1 MKLFDYVFLTRPMLI
16 IPVWT
21 IALLGARAAEWR
33 SRGTNPF
40 ILDRYPFVDFS
51 QDDRQMLLTLLMST
65 LLAGGIFI
73 LNQIFDVESDRR
85 NKKLFLIAD
94 GHVSPTE
101 AWVLYILTTT
111 VAIVGAFLVNWQLG
125 FLFVV
130 GALVGLQYSLP
141 WFNLREHPYKSFRN
155 NMIGHGTLAFLFGWV
170 MTMKAPDEFTNFN
183 LEGIIKSLPYV
194 LAVGAVYLNTTLP
207 DLEGD
212 KAVGKKTYPMEWG
225 LGRTLRI
232 SFWMT
237 LVAVVFAI
245 LFADYAFALA
255 AAISLPFFA
264 TAWMHKSLTEATLAT
279 KVSILALSLFAAIYF
294 PPYLAIVL
302 LVVVATRIYYAARFS
317 IKYPVLTGKSER

>member
-1 MKLFDYVFLTRPMLI
+1 MKLFDYIFLTRPMLI

-33 SRGTNPF
+33 SRGANPF
-40 ILDRYPFVDFS
+40 TLDRYPFVDFS
-51 QDDRQMLLTLLMST
+51 QDDRQMLLTLAMAT

-94 GHVSPTE
+94 GHVSLTA

-111 VAIVGAFLVNWQLG
+111 VAIVGAFLINWQLG

-130 GALVGLQYSLP
+130 GAFAGLQYSLP
-141 WFNLREHPYKSFRN
+141 FFNLREHPYKSFRN
-155 NMIGHGTLAFLFGWV
+155 NMVGHGMLAFLFGWV
-170 MTMKAPDEFTNFN
+170 LTQNFN
-183 LEGIIKSLPYV
+183 IEGIVKSLPYV

-212 KAVGKKTYPMEWG
+212 KAAGKKTYAMEWG
-225 LGRTLRI
+225 LGKTLRT

-237 LVAVVFAI
+237 VTAVVFAI

-255 AAISLPFFA
+255 AAISLPFF
-264 TAWMHKSLTEATLAT
+264 TAARMHKSLNEATLAT

-317 IKYPVLTGKSER
+317 IKYPVLTGKSE

>member
-1 MKLFDYVFLTRPMLI
+1 MKLFDYIFLTRPMLI

-33 SRGTNPF
+33 SRGANPF
-40 ILDRYPFVDFS
+40 TLDRYPFVDFS
-51 QDDRQMLLTLLMST
+51 QDDRQMLLTLAMST

-73 LNQIFDVESDRR
+73 LNQIFDVESDRH

-94 GHVSPTE
+94 GHVSLTE

-125 FLFVV
+125 FLFAV

-155 NMIGHGTLAFLFGWV
+155 NMVGHGTLAFLFGWV
-170 MTMKAPDEFTNFN
+170 LTQNFN
-183 LEGIIKSLPYV
+183 IEGIIKSLPYV
-194 LAVGAVYLNTTLP
+194 LAVGAVYLSAALP

-212 KAVGKKTYPMEWG
+212 KATGKKTYPMEWG
-225 LGRTLRI
+225 LGKTLRT
-232 SFWMT
+232 SFWMI
-237 LVAVVFAI
+237 VAAVVFAI

-255 AAISLPFFA
+255 AAISLPFFFA
-264 TAWMHKSLTEATLAT
+264 AWNHRSLAEATLAS

-302 LVVVATRIYYAARFS
+302 LVVMATRIYYAARFS
-317 IKYPVLTGKSER
+317 IKYPVLTGKSE

>member
-1 MKLFDYVFLTRPMLI
+1 MKLFDYIFLMRPMLI

-21 IALLGARAAEWR
+21 IAILGARAAEWR
-33 SRGTNPF
+33 TRGNNPF
-40 ILDRYPFVDFS
+40 TLDRYPFIDFS
-51 QDDRQMLLTLLMST
+51 QDDRQLLLTLAVST

-94 GHVSPTE
+94 GHVSLTE

-111 VAIVGAFLVNWQLG
+111 LAIIGGFLINWQLG
-125 FLFVV
+125 FLFVA

-141 WFNLREHPYKSFRN
+141 AFRLREHPYKSFRN

-170 MTMKAPDEFTNFN
+170 LIQNFDI
-183 LEGIIKSLPYV
+183 EGIIRSFPYM

-212 KAVGKKTYPMEWG
+212 KAGGKRTYAMEWG
-225 LGRTLRI
+225 PGKTLQT
-232 SFWMT
+232 SFWMVAAAIVVSI
-237 LVAVVFAI
+237 LV
-245 LFADYAFALA
+245 ADYAFSLA
-255 AAISLPFFA
+255 AGISMLLFAIA
-264 TAWMHKSLTEATLAT
+264 RRDKSIAKGTLAS

-294 PPYLAIVL
+294 PPYLVIIALTI
-302 LVVVATRIYYAARFS
+302 VATRIYYAARFS
-317 IKYPVLTGKSER
+317 IQYPVLTERQK

>member
-1 MKLFDYVFLTRPMLI
+1 MKLFDYIFLTRPMLI

-33 SRGTNPF
+33 SRGSNPF
-40 ILDRYPFVDFS
+40 TLDRYPFIDFS
-51 QDDRQMLLTLLMST
+51 QDDQQMMLMLAMAT
-65 LLAGGIFI
+65 LLAGGIFV
-73 LNQIFDVESDRR
+73 LNQMFDVESDRR

-94 GHVSPTE
+94 GHVSLTE

-111 VAIVGAFLVNWQLG
+111 VAIVGAFLINWQLG
-125 FLFVV
+125 FLFIV

-141 WFNLREHPYKSFRN
+141 FFNLREHPYKSFRN
-155 NMIGHGTLAFLFGWV
+155 NMVGHGTLAFLFGWV
-170 MTMKAPDEFTNFN
+170 LTQSFN
-183 LEGIIKSLPYV
+183 IEGIIKSLPYL

-212 KAVGKKTYPMEWG
+212 NAVGKKTYAMEWG
-225 LGRTLRI
+225 LGKTLRT

-237 LVAVVFAI
+237 LIAVVFAI
-245 LFADYAFALA
+245 MFADYAFALA
-255 AAISLPFFA
+255 AAISLPFFFA
-264 TAWMHKSLTEATLAT
+264 AWRHKSLTESTLAT

-317 IKYPVLTGKSER
+317 IKYPVLTGKGE

>member
-1 MKLFDYVFLTRPMLI
+1 MKLFDYIFLTRPMLI

-33 SRGTNPF
+33 SRGINPF
-40 ILDRYPFVDFS
+40 TLDRYPFVDFS
-51 QDDRQMLLTLLMST
+51 QDDRQMLLILAVST

-94 GHVSPTE
+94 GHVSLTE
-101 AWVLYILTTT
+101 AWVLYMLTTT
-111 VAIVGAFLVNWQLG
+111 VAIVGAFLINWQLG

-130 GALVGLQYSLP
+130 GAFAGLQYSLP
-141 WFNLREHPYKSFRN
+141 FFKLREHPYKSFRN

-170 MTMKAPDEFTNFN
+170 LTQNFN
-183 LEGIIKSLPYV
+183 IEGIVKSLPYM

-212 KAVGKKTYPMEWG
+212 KATGKKTYAMEWG
-225 LGRTLRI
+225 IWKTLKI
-232 SFWMT
+232 SLWMT
-237 LVAVVFAI
+237 VVAMLLAI
-245 LFADYAFALA
+245 LFADYALALA
-255 AAISLPFFA
+255 SAISLPFFA
-264 TAWMHKSLTEATLAT
+264 AAWTHKSLTEATLAS
-279 KVSILALSLFAAIYF
+279 KVSILALSSFAAIYF

-302 LVVVATRIYYAARFS
+302 LVVVATRIYYGARFS